1 MEGGTR
7 LSGSDAKSSKL
18 AGNAKDFD
26 DKRSRRARQVVDIAE
41 KNESVKSQRKERY
54 RSRIRKEPTAPRK
67 GQNVGKKL

>member
-26 DKRSRRARQVVDIAE
+26 AKRSRRARQVVDIAE

-54 RSRIRKEPTAPRK
+54 HS
-67 GQNVGKKL
+67 